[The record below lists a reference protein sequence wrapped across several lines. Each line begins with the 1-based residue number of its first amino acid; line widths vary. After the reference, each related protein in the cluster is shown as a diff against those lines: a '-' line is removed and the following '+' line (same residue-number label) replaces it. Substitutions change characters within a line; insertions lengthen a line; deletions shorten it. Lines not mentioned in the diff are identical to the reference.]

1 MRHVVLG
8 LAVLLASCTAVQTTT
23 TLAPPATTVP
33 PPPQSTTTTTTTE
46 PSAMD
51 LTLAGIQELMD
62 LTEELRGL
70 AFLAE
75 PTITVLSPAGLADR
89 MREDVA
95 EELDEEEL
103 ARDQEA
109 LRILGV
115 VDDELDLGEFYT
127 ELLAEQVA
135 GFYDSETKEMVI
147 AVSPD
152 GLSEYDKLIIVHEL
166 THALT
171 DQHFEFGPLSDELY
185 DAEEFDAH
193 AALSGLLEGDASYV
207 EGLYLQALPRDALL
221 DILSDFDGLQSPI
234 FDTAPYF
241 LQESLVA
248 PYVEGLAF
256 VTSRY
261 SEGRWSAV
269 DLAYRTPPV
278 TTEQLLHPDKYLDGE
293 PAREVALTGD
303 FPDTYSV
310 GELSTW
316 GESGLRA
323 LLGDVLL
330 PTALDEAVVGWG
342 GDRYR
347 VLWDGERAIFQLQ
360 FIGDTPTDSDEF
372 AAGFAEY
379 LAASV
384 PADVRWWLLRSVDE
398 VAVVVASD
406 PADGVVLVKSL
417 MNEGFG

>member
-1 MRHVVLG
+1 
-8 LAVLLASCTAVQTTT
+8 
-23 TLAPPATTVP
+23 
-33 PPPQSTTTTTTTE
+33 
-46 PSAMD
+46 MD
-51 LTLAGIQELMD
+51 LTLAGIEELMD

-75 PTITVLSPAGLADR
+75 PTITVLSPDELANR
-89 MREDVA
+89 MRQDVA
-95 EELDEEEL
+95 EELDEAEL

-115 VDDELDLGEFYT
+115 VDGGLDLGEFYT

-171 DQHFEFGPLSDELY
+171 DQHFEFGPLGDELY
-185 DAEEFDAH
+185 DSEEFDAH

-207 EGLYLQALPRDALL
+207 EGLYLQALPREALL
-221 DILSDFDGLQSPI
+221 DILADFDGLQSPI

-241 LQESLVA
+241 LQETLVA
-248 PYVEGLAF
+248 PYVEGLSF
-256 VTSRY
+256 VTDRY
-261 SEGRWSAV
+261 SEGGWSAV

-278 TTEQLLHPDKYLDGE
+278 TTEQLLHPGKYLDGE
-293 PAREVALTGD
+293 AAREVVLIGSVPEPYT
-303 FPDTYSV
+303 V
-310 GELSTW
+310 GEESTW
-316 GESGLRA
+316 GESGFRA

-330 PTALDEAVVGWG
+330 PTALDEAVEGWG

-360 FIGDTPTDSDEF
+360 FIGDTPSDSDEF
-372 AAGFAEY
+372 AAGVGEY
-379 LAASV
+379 LEASV
-384 PADVRWWLLRSVDE
+384 PADARWWLLRSGYE

-406 PADGVVLVKSL
+406 PADGVRLVKSL
-417 MNEGFG
+417 ETDGFR